1 MATIESYESNGGR
14 LYRVRYRKPDNSQTS
29 KRGFKT
35 KRDAQLFLASI
46 EISIAVGSHIDPT
59 HARATVG
66 RLGDAWLKSRTS
78 LKPSSIAVMES
89 AWRLHVRSRWGT
101 TPIGNVRPSDIE
113 SWISELTFPT
123 HGKPLSASMVHRCH
137 GLLVSV
143 LDSAVKDRMIASNP
157 ARGIPLPRKESREH
171 RYLTHQQVFA
181 LADRAGSHGTL
192 VRLLAY
198 TGLRWGELSGLR
210 VKDLDVGRR
219 RLWVR
224 QNAVLVRGLVV
235 IGTPKT
241 HKQRSVPYPEF
252 MADEI
257 SAAIADKDPDS
268 FVFSGRFGEP
278 LITPTVRDNS
288 WFDKALAA
296 AALPPMTIH
305 DLRHTAASLAISS
318 GANVKAVQKML
329 GHASAA
335 MTLDVYADLF
345 EDDLDAVA
353 MRLNDVVRASVVSKM
368 WPQTLSGKNHLAD
381 SRQKIPE
388 LQGSSEGGTRTRD
401 TTIMSRV
408 L

>member
-1 MATIESYESNGGR
+1 MELIGKWRCSNVTINGPAGDPEGLGNLLHRIRLLVVHRPCLPRLRRRHLRTTPSLSATGACGGQAIFSPFEDEVVLELGDRGEHVEEQPPTRGGR
-14 LYRVRYRKPDNSQTS
+14 V
-29 KRGFKT
+29 
-35 KRDAQLFLASI
+35 
-46 EISIAVGSHIDPT
+46 DP
-59 HARATVG
+59 
-66 RLGDAWLKSRTS
+66 L
-78 LKPSSIAVMES
+78 
-89 AWRLHVRSRWGT
+89 
-101 TPIGNVRPSDIE
+101 
-113 SWISELTFPT
+113 
-123 HGKPLSASMVHRCH
+123 
-137 GLLVSV
+137 
-143 LDSAVKDRMIASNP
+143 
-157 ARGIPLPRKESREH
+157 RECF
-171 RYLTHQQVFA
+171 Q
-181 LADRAGSHGTL
+181 
-192 VRLLAY
+192 
-198 TGLRWGELSGLR
+198 
-210 VKDLDVGRR
+210 
-219 RLWVR
+219 
-224 QNAVLVRGLVV
+224 
-235 IGTPKT
+235 
-241 HKQRSVPYPEF
+241 
-252 MADEI
+252 ADEI

-296 AALPPMTIH
+296 ADLPPMTIH